1 MKIISMKI
9 ISMMM
14 LGMLMLMSPAVSL
27 ANAAQSEVTQD
38 DVAKTIDRFV
48 ATLYP
53 KGSHYFWVINDA
65 LSETW
70 DEIIVDINTTLH
82 LDHGQPPLENRFLL
96 LIVKGQLV
104 AAHNIPLE
112 AEVDC
117 QQEHPQ
123 I

>member
-1 MKIISMKI
+1 MNLIST
-9 ISMMM
+9 MM
-14 LGMLMLMSPAVSL
+14 LGALLLIGPVVSS
-27 ANAAQSEVTQD
+27 ARASNSEITHA

-65 LSETW
+65 LSETL
-70 DEIIVDINTTLH
+70 DEVIVDINTTLH
-82 LDHGQPPLENRFLL
+82 LEQGKPPLENRFLL
-96 LIVKGQLV
+96 LIVKGQLL

-117 QQEHPQ
+117 QQEHPE